1 MQSLWVL
8 HPRAQFLKISL
19 GVEKLE
25 KYNPAEIEV
34 KWQKRWEEKGVFKA
48 IDFDKKPKFYQL
60 EMFPYPSGRIHMGH
74 VRNYTIG
81 DAIARYK
88 RAKGYNVLHPMGFDA
103 FGLPAENAAINN
115 NTHPAKW
122 TYSNIDYMI
131 KELKRLGFSYDWDRL
146 VITCDPDYYKWEQKV
161 FIEMFKR
168 GMVYRA
174 KSTVNYCPSCKTV
187 LANEQVEDGKCWRC
201 GSEVIQKEMDEWFLK
216 ITDYADQL
224 LDDMKLIEDGWPER
238 VLVQQRN
245 WIGKSKGAFVKFKI
259 KDRDEYLEVFT
270 TRPDTL
276 FGVTFV
282 SIAPDHPKLL
292 ELVDEEHREE
302 IERFVKEFKKGGRDF
317 SKEKE
322 GVFTGVYLINP
333 VNGEEVP
340 LYAANFVLMEYG
352 TGVVMAVP
360 GHDQRDF
367 EFARKYNLPI
377 RKVIHREGLS
387 DDVDSWDSAYTEEG
401 TLVNSA
407 QFDGLDNEK
416 AKWEIVKWLEQKGL
430 ARIGYQ
436 YRLRDWNVSRQ
447 RYWGAPI
454 PVVYC
459 PNCGIVP
466 ERIENLPVKLPEN
479 VEITGEGGS
488 PLSKVDEFVNT
499 KCPVCGRDAKRETDT
514 FDTFV
519 ESSWYFLRYCSPKYD
534 KDIFERE
541 RAEYWMDVDQY
552 VGGIEHAVMHLL
564 YARYFTKVL
573 RDLGYINSTEPF
585 RRLLTQGM
593 VIKDGAKM
601 SKSKGN
607 VVDPDDIINQYGAD
621 TARLFILFAAP
632 PEKDLEWSDEG
643 VEGAYRFLN
652 RLWRLVYK
660 YRDLKSG
667 DVEIKGERLKELNY
681 QIHSTIKRVSSDF
694 EAYHFNTAIAACME
708 FVNYLYDFE
717 PRTEDEKK
725 LYARALEELLKLLSP
740 IAPHITEELW
750 SLTGHSSFLIEEK
763 WPEYNEAFTVKDT
776 TTIAITVNGK
786 LRDTLEFPRGVSED
800 EVFKKA
806 LESPK
811 IQRHIEGKEIV
822 KRIFVKDKLLNI
834 VVK

>member
-1 MQSLWVL
+1 M
-8 HPRAQFLKISL
+8 
-19 GVEKLE
+19 E
-25 KYNPAEIEV
+25 KYNPAEIEI
-34 KWQKRWEEKGVFKA
+34 KWQRIWEEKGVFKA
-48 IDFDKKPKFYQL
+48 KDFDDKRPKFYQL

-88 RAKGYNVLHPMGFDA
+88 MAQGYNVLHPMGFDA

-131 KELKRLGFSYDWDRL
+131 EELKRLGFSYDWDRL
-146 VITCDPDYYKWEQKV
+146 VITCDPDYYKWEQKI
-161 FIEMFKR
+161 FIEMFKKD
-168 GMVYRA
+168 MVYRA

-224 LDDMKLIEDGWPER
+224 LDDMKLIEEGWPER

-259 KDRDEYLEVFT
+259 KDSDDYLEVFT

-282 SIAPDHPKLL
+282 SIAPNHPRLM
-292 ELVDEEHREE
+292 ELVDEEHKEEVETFVRE
-302 IERFVKEFKKGGRDF
+302 FNKAGRDF

-333 VNGEEVP
+333 VNGQEVP

-367 EFARKYNLPI
+367 EFAKKYNLPI
-377 RKVIHREGLS
+377 KKVIHTNGLS
-387 DDVDSWDSAYTEEG
+387 DNPDEWEKAYTDPG
-401 TLVNSA
+401 VLVNSE
-407 QFDGLDNEK
+407 QFNGMNNEK
-416 AKWEIVKWLEQKGL
+416 AKWEIVKWLEEKGL
-430 ARIGYQ
+430 ARVGYQ

-454 PVVYC
+454 PVIYC

-466 ERIENLPVKLPEN
+466 EKIENLPVKLPED

-488 PLSKVDEFVNT
+488 PLAKVDEFVNT
-499 KCPVCGRDAKRETDT
+499 KCPICGADAKRETDT
-514 FDTFV
+514 FDTFI
-519 ESSWYFLRYCSPKYD
+519 ESSWYFLRYCSPNYD
-534 KDIFERE
+534 KDIFDKEKVK
-541 RAEYWMDVDQY
+541 YWMDVDQY

-573 RDLGYINSTEPF
+573 RDLGYVDSTEPF
-585 RRLLTQGM
+585 KRLLTQGM

-652 RLWRLVYK
+652 RLWRLIYTYK
-660 YRDLKSG
+660 DLKSG
-667 DVEIKGERLKELNY
+667 DVDINTDRLKDLNY
-681 QIHSTIKRVSSDF
+681 HINYTVKRVTDDF
-694 EAYHFNTAIAACME
+694 EAYHFNTTIAACME
-708 FVNYLYDFE
+708 FVNYLYDFKPE
-717 PRTEDEKK
+717 TKDEKK
-725 LYARALEELLKLLSP
+725 LFAKALENLLKLLNP
-740 IAPHITEELW
+740 IVPHIAEELW
-750 SLTGHSSFLIEEK
+750 SLMGHDTLLAEEK
-763 WPEYNEAFTVKDT
+763 WPTYDEKAIVKDT
-776 TTIAITVNGK
+776 VVIAITVNGK
-786 LRDTLEFPRGVSED
+786 LRDTIEFPRGSSEND
-800 EVFKKA
+800 VFAKA
-806 LESPK
+806 LESQK
-811 IQRHIEGKEIV
+811 VKRHVDGKEIV
-822 KRIFVKDKLLNI
+822 KKIFVKDKLLNI

>member
-1 MQSLWVL
+1 M
-8 HPRAQFLKISL
+8 
-19 GVEKLE
+19 E
-25 KYNPAEIEV
+25 KYNPAEIEI
-34 KWQKRWEEKGVFKA
+34 KWQRIWEEKGVFKA
-48 IDFDKKPKFYQL
+48 KDFDDKRPKFYQL

-88 RAKGYNVLHPMGFDA
+88 MAQGYNVLHPMGFDA

-146 VITCDPDYYKWEQKV
+146 VITCDPDYYKWEQKI
-161 FIEMFKR
+161 FIEMFKK

-224 LDDMKLIEDGWPER
+224 LDDMKLIEEGWPER

-259 KDRDEYLEVFT
+259 KGSDDYLEVFT

-282 SIAPDHPKLL
+282 SIAPNHPRLM
-292 ELVDEEHREE
+292 ELVDKEHKEEVET
-302 IERFVKEFKKGGRDF
+302 FVKEFNKAGRDF

-333 VNGEEVP
+333 VNGQEVP

-367 EFARKYNLPI
+367 EFAKKYNLPI
-377 RKVIHREGLS
+377 KKVIHTDGLS
-387 DDVDSWDSAYTEEG
+387 DNPDEWEKAYTDPG
-401 TLVNSA
+401 VLVNSE
-407 QFDGLDNEK
+407 QFNGMDNEK
-416 AKWEIVKWLEQKGL
+416 AKWEIVKWLEEKGL
-430 ARIGYQ
+430 ARVGYQ

-454 PVVYC
+454 PVIYC

-466 ERIENLPVKLPEN
+466 EKIENLPVKLPED

-488 PLSKVDEFVNT
+488 PLAKVDGFVNT
-499 KCPVCGRDAKRETDT
+499 KCPICGADAKRETDT
-514 FDTFV
+514 FDTFI
-519 ESSWYFLRYCSPKYD
+519 ESSWYFLRYCSPNYD
-534 KDIFERE
+534 KDIFDKEKVK
-541 RAEYWMDVDQY
+541 YWMDVDQY

-573 RDLGYINSTEPF
+573 RDLGYVDSTEPF
-585 RRLLTQGM
+585 KRLLTQGM

-652 RLWRLVYK
+652 RLWRLVYTYK
-660 YRDLKSG
+660 DLKSG
-667 DVEIKGERLKELNY
+667 DVDINTDRLKDLNY
-681 QIHSTIKRVSSDF
+681 HINHTIKRVTDDF
-694 EAYHFNTAIAACME
+694 EAYHFNTTIAACME
-708 FVNYLYDFE
+708 FVNYLYDFNPE
-717 PRTEDEKK
+717 TEDEKK
-725 LYARALEELLKLLSP
+725 LFAKALENLLKLLNP
-740 IAPHITEELW
+740 IVPHIAEELW
-750 SLTGHSSFLIEEK
+750 SLMGHGTLLAEEK
-763 WPEYNEAFTVKDT
+763 WPTYDKKAIVKDT
-776 TTIAITVNGK
+776 VVIAITVNGK
-786 LRDTLEFPRGVSED
+786 LRDTIEFPRGSSED
-800 EVFKKA
+800 EVFAKA
-806 LESPK
+806 LESSK
-811 IQRHIEGKEIV
+811 VKRHVDGKEIV
-822 KRIFVKDKLLNI
+822 KKIFVKDKLLNI

>member
-1 MQSLWVL
+1 M
-8 HPRAQFLKISL
+8 
-19 GVEKLE
+19 E

-34 KWQKRWEEKGVFKA
+34 KWQKRWEEKGLFKA
-48 IDFDKKPKFYQL
+48 LDFDKKPKFYQL

-88 RAKGYNVLHPMGFDA
+88 KAKGYNVLHPMGFDA

-122 TYSNIDYMI
+122 TYSNIEYMI

-161 FIEMFKR
+161 FIEMLER

-187 LANEQVEDGKCWRC
+187 LANEQVEDGRCWRC

-224 LDDMKLIEDGWPER
+224 LDDMKLIEEGWPER

-259 KDRDEYLEVFT
+259 KGRDEYLEVFT

-292 ELVDEEHREE
+292 ELVDDKYKDE
-302 IERFVKEFKKGGRDF
+302 IEKFVKEFKKGGRDF

-367 EFARKYNLPI
+367 EFAKKYNLPI
-377 RKVIHREGLS
+377 RKVIHTDGLS
-387 DDVDSWDSAYTEEG
+387 DDVGMWSEAYTEPG
-401 TLVNSA
+401 VLVNSG
-407 QFDGLDNEK
+407 QFDGLDNET
-416 AKWEIVKWLEQKGL
+416 AKWEIVKWLEKKGL

-459 PNCGIVP
+459 PHCGIVP
-466 ERIENLPVKLPEN
+466 EKIENLPVRLPEN

-499 KCPVCGRDAKRETDT
+499 KCPICGADAKRETDT

-534 KDIFERE
+534 KDIFERK

-573 RDLGYINSTEPF
+573 RDLGYIDSTEPF
-585 RRLLTQGM
+585 KRLLTQGM

-607 VVDPDDIINQYGAD
+607 VVDPDDIIEQYGAD

-643 VEGAYRFLN
+643 VEGAFRFLN

-667 DVEIKGERLKELNY
+667 SVEVKGERLKDLNY
-681 QIHSTIKRVSSDF
+681 QIHSTIKKVSNDF

-717 PRTEDEKK
+717 PKTEDEKK
-725 LYARALEELLKLLSP
+725 LYAKALEELLKLLSP

-750 SLTGHSSFLIEEK
+750 SLTGHEGFLIEES
-763 WPEYNEAFTVKDT
+763 WPEYDEAFTVKDT

-786 LRDTLEFPRGVSED
+786 LRDTLEFPRGVQED
-800 EVFKKA
+800 EVFEKA

-811 IQRHIEGKEIV
+811 IKRHIEGKEIV
-822 KRIFVKDKLLNI
+822 KKIFVKDKLLNI

>member
-1 MQSLWVL
+1 MEVE
-8 HPRAQFLKISL
+8 ALK
-19 GVEKLE
+19 
-25 KYNPAEIEV
+25 KYNPAEIET
-34 KWQKRWEEKGVFKA
+34 KWQKIWEEKGAFKA
-48 IDFDKKPKFYQL
+48 KDFDKKPKFYQL

-74 VRNYTIG
+74 VRNYSIG

-88 RAKGYNVLHPMGFDA
+88 FAQGYNVLHPMGFDA
-103 FGLPAENAAINN
+103 FGMPAENAAINN
-115 NTHPAKW
+115 KTHPAKW

-146 VITCDPDYYKWEQKV
+146 VITCDENYYKWEQKI
-161 FIEMFKR
+161 FIEMLKK

-174 KSTVNYCPSCKTV
+174 KSTVNYCPTCKTV

-201 GSEVIQKEMDEWFLK
+201 GDEVIQKEMDEWFLK

-224 LDDMKLIEDGWPER
+224 LDDMELIKDGWPEK
-238 VLVQQRN
+238 VLIQQKN

-259 KDRDEYLEVFT
+259 KGRDEYLEVFT

-282 SIAPDHPKLL
+282 SIAPNHPKLMD
-292 ELVDEEHREE
+292 LVSDEQVSVVEA
-302 IERFVKEFKKGGRDF
+302 FVEEFKKVDRDF

-322 GVFTGVYLINP
+322 GVFTGAYLINP
-333 VNGEEVP
+333 ATGEEVP
-340 LYAANFVLMEYG
+340 LYAANFVLMDYG

-360 GHDQRDF
+360 AHDQRDF
-367 EFARKYNLPI
+367 EFATKYGLKKKI
-377 RKVIHREGLS
+377 VITTDGLTNNP
-387 DDVDSWDSAYTEEG
+387 DELDKAYTEVG
-401 TLVNSA
+401 VLVNSG
-407 QFDGLDNEK
+407 QFDGMDNEK
-416 AKWEIVKWLEQKGL
+416 AKWEIVKWLEDKGL
-430 ARIGYQ
+430 ARVGYQ

-466 ERIENLPVKLPEN
+466 EKEENLPVRLPEN

-488 PLSKVDEFVNT
+488 PLAKVDEFVNT
-499 KCPVCGRDAKRETDT
+499 KCPVCGADAKRETDT

-534 KDIFERE
+534 KAIFDKQ
-541 RAEYWMDVDQY
+541 RADYWMDVDQY

-573 RDLGYINSTEPF
+573 RDLGYANSTEPF
-585 RRLLTQGM
+585 KRLLTQGM

-652 RLWRLVYK
+652 RVWRLVYEYK
-660 YRDLKSG
+660 DLKVI
-667 DVEIKGERLKELNY
+667 DIDINTDRLKELNY
-681 QIHSTIKRVSSDF
+681 MIHSTIKKITQDF
-694 EAYHFNTAIAACME
+694 ENYHFNTAIAASME
-708 FVNYLYDFE
+708 FVNFLYDFK
-717 PRTEDEKK
+717 PKTEDEN
-725 LYARALEELLKLLSP
+725 ALFAKAIEVLLIMLNP
-740 IAPHITEELW
+740 IVPHIAEELW
-750 SLTGHSSFLIEEK
+750 QLTGHETLIAFEP
-763 WPEYNEAFTVKDT
+763 WPEYDESATVKDT
-776 TTIAITVNGK
+776 VTIAITVNGK
-786 LRDTLEFPRGVSED
+786 LRDTLSLPRGIAED
-800 EVFKKA
+800 EVFNKA
-806 LESPK
+806 KESEK
-811 IQRHIEGKEIV
+811 IRRHIDGKTII
-822 KRIFVKDKLLNI
+822 KKIFVKDKLLNI

>member
-1 MQSLWVL
+1 M
-8 HPRAQFLKISL
+8 
-19 GVEKLE
+19 E

-34 KWQKRWEEKGVFKA
+34 KWQKRWEEKGLFKA
-48 IDFDKKPKFYQL
+48 LDFDKKPKFYQL

-88 RAKGYNVLHPMGFDA
+88 KAKGYNVLHPMGFDA

-122 TYSNIDYMI
+122 TYSNIEYMI

-161 FIEMFKR
+161 FIEMLER

-224 LDDMKLIEDGWPER
+224 LDDMKLIEEGWPER

-259 KDRDEYLEVFT
+259 KGRDECLEVFT

-292 ELVDEEHREE
+292 ELVDDKYKDE
-302 IERFVKEFKKGGRDF
+302 IEKFVKEFKKGGRDF

-367 EFARKYNLPI
+367 EFAKKYNLPI
-377 RKVIHREGLS
+377 RKVIHTDGLS
-387 DDVDSWDSAYTEEG
+387 DDVGMWSEAYTEPG
-401 TLVNSA
+401 VLVNSG
-407 QFDGLDNEK
+407 QFDGLDNET
-416 AKWEIVKWLEQKGL
+416 AKWEIVKWLEKKGL

-459 PNCGIVP
+459 PHCGIVP
-466 ERIENLPVKLPEN
+466 EKIENLPVRLPEN

-499 KCPVCGRDAKRETDT
+499 KCPICGADAKRETDT

-534 KDIFERE
+534 KDIFERK

-573 RDLGYINSTEPF
+573 RDLGYIDSTEPF
-585 RRLLTQGM
+585 KRLLTQGM

-607 VVDPDDIINQYGAD
+607 VVDPDDIIEQYGAD

-643 VEGAYRFLN
+643 VEGAFRFLN

-667 DVEIKGERLKELNY
+667 SVEVKGERLKDLNY
-681 QIHSTIKRVSSDF
+681 QIHSTIKKVSNDF

-717 PRTEDEKK
+717 PKTEDEKK
-725 LYARALEELLKLLSP
+725 LYAKALEELLKLLSP

-750 SLTGHSSFLIEEK
+750 SLTGHEGFLLEES
-763 WPEYNEAFTVKDT
+763 WPEYDEAFTVKDT

-786 LRDTLEFPRGVSED
+786 LRDTLEFPRGVQED
-800 EVFKKA
+800 EVFEKA

-811 IQRHIEGKEIV
+811 IKRHIEGKEIV

>member
-1 MQSLWVL
+1 M
-8 HPRAQFLKISL
+8 
-19 GVEKLE
+19 E

-34 KWQKRWEEKGVFKA
+34 KWQKRWEEKGLFKA
-48 IDFDKKPKFYQL
+48 LDFDKKPKFYQL

-88 RAKGYNVLHPMGFDA
+88 KAKGYNVLHPMGFDA

-122 TYSNIDYMI
+122 TYSNIEYMI

-161 FIEMFKR
+161 FIEMLER

-187 LANEQVEDGKCWRC
+187 LANEQVEDGRCWRC

-224 LDDMKLIEDGWPER
+224 LDDMKLIEEGWPER

-259 KDRDEYLEVFT
+259 KGRDEYLEVFT

-292 ELVDEEHREE
+292 ELVDDKYKDE
-302 IERFVKEFKKGGRDF
+302 IEKFVKEFKKGGRDF

-367 EFARKYNLPI
+367 EFAKKYNLPI
-377 RKVIHREGLS
+377 RKVIHTDGLS
-387 DDVDSWDSAYTEEG
+387 DDVGKWSEAYTEPG
-401 TLVNSA
+401 VLVNSA
-407 QFDGLDNEK
+407 QFDGLDNET
-416 AKWEIVKWLEQKGL
+416 AKWEIVKWLEKKGL

-459 PNCGIVP
+459 PHCGIVP
-466 ERIENLPVKLPEN
+466 EKIENLPVRLPEN

-499 KCPVCGRDAKRETDT
+499 KCPICGADAKRETDT

-534 KDIFERE
+534 KDIFERK

-573 RDLGYINSTEPF
+573 RDLGYIDSTEPF
-585 RRLLTQGM
+585 KRLLTQGM

-607 VVDPDDIINQYGAD
+607 VVDPDDIIEQYGAD

-643 VEGAYRFLN
+643 VEGAFRFLN

-667 DVEIKGERLKELNY
+667 SVEVKGERLKDLNY
-681 QIHSTIKRVSSDF
+681 QIHSTIKKVSNDF

-717 PRTEDEKK
+717 PKTEDEKK
-725 LYARALEELLKLLSP
+725 LYAKALEELLKLLSP

-750 SLTGHSSFLIEEK
+750 SLTGHEGFLIEES
-763 WPEYNEAFTVKDT
+763 WPEYDEAFTVKDT

-786 LRDTLEFPRGVSED
+786 LRDTLEFPRGVQED
-800 EVFKKA
+800 EVFEKA

-811 IQRHIEGKEIV
+811 IKRHIEGKEIV
-822 KRIFVKDKLLNI
+822 KKIFVKDKLLNI

>member
-1 MQSLWVL
+1 M
-8 HPRAQFLKISL
+8 
-19 GVEKLE
+19 E
-25 KYNPAEIEV
+25 KYNPAEIEI
-34 KWQKRWEEKGVFKA
+34 KWQRIWEEKGVFKA
-48 IDFDKKPKFYQL
+48 KDFDDKRPKFYQL

-88 RAKGYNVLHPMGFDA
+88 MAQGYNVLHPMGFDA

-146 VITCDPDYYKWEQKV
+146 VITCDPDYYKWEQKI
-161 FIEMFKR
+161 FIEMFKK

-224 LDDMKLIEDGWPER
+224 LDDMKLIEEGWPER

-259 KDRDEYLEVFT
+259 KGSDDYLEVFT

-282 SIAPDHPKLL
+282 SIAPNHPRLM
-292 ELVDEEHREE
+292 ELVDKEHKEEVET
-302 IERFVKEFKKGGRDF
+302 FVKEFNKAGRDF

-333 VNGEEVP
+333 VNGQEVP

-367 EFARKYNLPI
+367 EFAKKYNLPI
-377 RKVIHREGLS
+377 KKVIHTDGLS
-387 DDVDSWDSAYTEEG
+387 DNPDEWEKAYTDPG
-401 TLVNSA
+401 VLVNSE
-407 QFDGLDNEK
+407 QFNGMDNEK
-416 AKWEIVKWLEQKGL
+416 AKWEIVKWLEEKGL
-430 ARIGYQ
+430 ARVGYQ

-454 PVVYC
+454 PVIYC

-466 ERIENLPVKLPEN
+466 EKIENLPVKLPED

-488 PLSKVDEFVNT
+488 PLAKVDGFVNT
-499 KCPVCGRDAKRETDT
+499 KCPICGADAKRETDT
-514 FDTFV
+514 FDTFI
-519 ESSWYFLRYCSPKYD
+519 ESSWYFLRYCSPNYD
-534 KDIFERE
+534 KDIFDKEKVK
-541 RAEYWMDVDQY
+541 YWMDVDQY

-573 RDLGYINSTEPF
+573 RDLGYVDSTEPF
-585 RRLLTQGM
+585 KRLLTQGM

-652 RLWRLVYK
+652 RLWRLVYTYK
-660 YRDLKSG
+660 DLKSG
-667 DVEIKGERLKELNY
+667 DVDINTDRLKDLNY
-681 QIHSTIKRVSSDF
+681 HINYTVKRVTDDF
-694 EAYHFNTAIAACME
+694 EAYHFNTTIAACME
-708 FVNYLYDFE
+708 FVNYLYDFKPE
-717 PRTEDEKK
+717 TEDEKK
-725 LYARALEELLKLLSP
+725 LFAKALENLLKLLNP
-740 IAPHITEELW
+740 IVPHIAEELW
-750 SLTGHSSFLIEEK
+750 SLMGHGTLLAEEK
-763 WPEYNEAFTVKDT
+763 WPTYDKKAIVKDT
-776 TTIAITVNGK
+776 VVIAITVNGK
-786 LRDTLEFPRGVSED
+786 LRDTIEFPRGSSED
-800 EVFKKA
+800 EVFAKA
-806 LESPK
+806 LESSK
-811 IQRHIEGKEIV
+811 VKRHVDGKEIV
-822 KRIFVKDKLLNI
+822 KKIFVKDKLLNI

>member
-1 MQSLWVL
+1 M
-8 HPRAQFLKISL
+8 
-19 GVEKLE
+19 E

-34 KWQKRWEEKGVFKA
+34 KWQKRWEEKGLFKA
-48 IDFDKKPKFYQL
+48 LDFDKKPKFYQL

-88 RAKGYNVLHPMGFDA
+88 KAKGYNVLHPMGFDA

-122 TYSNIDYMI
+122 TYSNIEYMI

-161 FIEMFKR
+161 FIEMLER

-224 LDDMKLIEDGWPER
+224 LDDMKLIEEGWPER

-259 KDRDEYLEVFT
+259 KGRDECLEVFT

-292 ELVDEEHREE
+292 ELVDDKYKDE
-302 IERFVKEFKKGGRDF
+302 IEKFVKEFKKGGRDF

-367 EFARKYNLPI
+367 EFAKKYNLPI
-377 RKVIHREGLS
+377 RKVIHTDGLS
-387 DDVDSWDSAYTEEG
+387 DDVGKWSEAYTEPG
-401 TLVNSA
+401 VLVNSA
-407 QFDGLDNEK
+407 QFDGLDNET
-416 AKWEIVKWLEQKGL
+416 AKWEIVKWLEKKGL

-459 PNCGIVP
+459 PHCGIVP
-466 ERIENLPVKLPEN
+466 EKIENLPVRLPEN

-499 KCPVCGRDAKRETDT
+499 KCPICGADAKRETDT

-534 KDIFERE
+534 KDIFERK

-573 RDLGYINSTEPF
+573 RDLGYIDSTEPF
-585 RRLLTQGM
+585 KRLLTQGM

-607 VVDPDDIINQYGAD
+607 VVDPDDIIEQYGAD

-643 VEGAYRFLN
+643 VEGAFRFLN

-667 DVEIKGERLKELNY
+667 SVEVKGERLKDLNY
-681 QIHSTIKRVSSDF
+681 QIHSTIKKVSNDF

-717 PRTEDEKK
+717 PKTEDEKK
-725 LYARALEELLKLLSP
+725 LYAKALEELLKLLSP

-750 SLTGHSSFLIEEK
+750 SLTGHESFLLEES
-763 WPEYNEAFTVKDT
+763 WPEYDEAFTVKDI

-786 LRDTLEFPRGVSED
+786 LRDTLEFPRGVQEG
-800 EVFKKA
+800 EVFEKA

-811 IQRHIEGKEIV
+811 VKRHIEGKEIV
-822 KRIFVKDKLLNI
+822 KKIFVKDKLLNI

>member
-1 MQSLWVL
+1 M
-8 HPRAQFLKISL
+8 
-19 GVEKLE
+19 E

-34 KWQKRWEEKGVFKA
+34 KWQKRWEEKGLFKA
-48 IDFDKKPKFYQL
+48 LDFDKKPKFYQL

-88 RAKGYNVLHPMGFDA
+88 KAKGYNVLHPMGFDA

-122 TYSNIDYMI
+122 TYSNIEYMI

-161 FIEMFKR
+161 FIEMLER

-187 LANEQVEDGKCWRC
+187 LANEQVEDGRCWRC

-224 LDDMKLIEDGWPER
+224 LDDMKLIEEGWPER

-259 KDRDEYLEVFT
+259 KGRDEYLEVFT

-292 ELVDEEHREE
+292 ELVDDKYKDE
-302 IERFVKEFKKGGRDF
+302 IEKFVKEFKKGGRDF

-367 EFARKYNLPI
+367 EFAKKYNLPI
-377 RKVIHREGLS
+377 RKVIHTDGLS
-387 DDVDSWDSAYTEEG
+387 DDVGMWSEAYTEPG
-401 TLVNSA
+401 VLVNSG
-407 QFDGLDNEK
+407 QFDGLDNET
-416 AKWEIVKWLEQKGL
+416 AKWEIVKWLEKKGL

-459 PNCGIVP
+459 PHCGIVP
-466 ERIENLPVKLPEN
+466 EKVENLPVRLPEN

-499 KCPVCGRDAKRETDT
+499 KCPICGADAKRETDT

-534 KDIFERE
+534 KDIFERK

-573 RDLGYINSTEPF
+573 RDLGYIDSTEPF
-585 RRLLTQGM
+585 KRLLTQGM

-607 VVDPDDIINQYGAD
+607 VVDPDDIIEQYGAD

-643 VEGAYRFLN
+643 VEGAFRFLN

-667 DVEIKGERLKELNY
+667 SVEVKGERLKDLNY
-681 QIHSTIKRVSSDF
+681 QIHSTIKKVSNDF

-717 PRTEDEKK
+717 PKTEDEKK
-725 LYARALEELLKLLSP
+725 LYAKALEELLKLLSP

-750 SLTGHSSFLIEEK
+750 SLTGHEGFLIEES
-763 WPEYNEAFTVKDT
+763 WPEYDEAFTVKDT

-786 LRDTLEFPRGVSED
+786 LRDTLEFPRGVQED
-800 EVFKKA
+800 EVFEKA

-811 IQRHIEGKEIV
+811 IKRHIEGKEIV

-834 VVK
+834 VVR

>member
-1 MQSLWVL
+1 M
-8 HPRAQFLKISL
+8 
-19 GVEKLE
+19 E
-25 KYNPAEIEV
+25 KYNPAEIEI
-34 KWQKRWEEKGVFKA
+34 KWQRIWEEKGVFKA
-48 IDFDKKPKFYQL
+48 KDFDDKRPKFYQL

-88 RAKGYNVLHPMGFDA
+88 MAQGYNVLHPMGFDA

-146 VITCDPDYYKWEQKV
+146 VITCDPDYYKWEQKI
-161 FIEMFKR
+161 FIEMFNR

-174 KSTVNYCPSCKTV
+174 KSLVNYCPSCKTV

-201 GSEVIQKEMDEWFLK
+201 GSEVVQKEMDEWFLK

-224 LDDMKLIEDGWPER
+224 LDDMKLIEEGWPER

-259 KDRDEYLEVFT
+259 KDKDDYLEVFT

-282 SIAPDHPKLL
+282 SIAPNHPRLM
-292 ELVDEEHREE
+292 ELVDEGYKDKIEEFVREFN
-302 IERFVKEFKKGGRDF
+302 RAGRDF

-333 VNGEEVP
+333 VNGQEVP

-367 EFARKYNLPI
+367 EFAKKYNLPI
-377 RKVIHREGLS
+377 KKVIHTEGLS
-387 DDVDSWDSAYTEEG
+387 DNPDEWERAYTDPG
-401 TLVNSA
+401 VLVNSE
-407 QFDGLDNEK
+407 QFNGMDNEK
-416 AKWEIVKWLEQKGL
+416 AKWEIVKWLEGKGL
-430 ARIGYQ
+430 ARVGYQ

-454 PVVYC
+454 PVIYC

-466 ERIENLPVKLPEN
+466 EKVENLPVKLPEDI
-479 VEITGEGGS
+479 EITGEGGS
-488 PLSKVDEFVNT
+488 PLAKVDAFVNT
-499 KCPVCGRDAKRETDT
+499 KCPICGADAKRETDT
-514 FDTFV
+514 FDTFI

-534 KDIFERE
+534 KDIFDKEKVK
-541 RAEYWMDVDQY
+541 YWMDVDQY

-573 RDLGYINSTEPF
+573 RDLGYVDSKEPF
-585 RRLLTQGM
+585 KRLLTQGM

-652 RLWRLVYK
+652 RLWRLVYNYK
-660 YRDLKSG
+660 DLRSG
-667 DVEIKGERLKELNY
+667 EVEINTDRLKDLNY
-681 QIHSTIKRVSSDF
+681 HINYTIKRVTDDF
-694 EAYHFNTAIAACME
+694 ESYHFNTTIAACME
-708 FVNYLYDFE
+708 FVNYLYDFK
-717 PRTEDEKK
+717 PKTDDEKR
-725 LYARALEELLKLLSP
+725 LYAKALEDLLKLLNP
-740 IAPHITEELW
+740 IVPHIAEELW
-750 SLTGHSSFLIEEK
+750 SITGHDTLLAEEK
-763 WPEYNEAFTVKDT
+763 WPEYDEKAIVKDT
-776 TTIAITVNGK
+776 VVIAITVNGK
-786 LRDTLEFPRGVSED
+786 LRDAIEFPRGSGEN
-800 EVFKKA
+800 EVFAKA

-811 IQRHIEGKEIV
+811 VKRHVDGKEIV
-822 KRIFVKDKLLNI
+822 KKIFVKDKLLNI

>member
-1 MQSLWVL
+1 M
-8 HPRAQFLKISL
+8 
-19 GVEKLE
+19 E
-25 KYNPAEIEV
+25 KYNPAEIEI
-34 KWQKRWEEKGVFKA
+34 KWQRIWEEKGVFKA
-48 IDFDKKPKFYQL
+48 KDFDDKRPKFYQL

-88 RAKGYNVLHPMGFDA
+88 MAQGYNVLHPMGFDA

-115 NTHPAKW
+115 NTHPARW

-146 VITCDPDYYKWEQKV
+146 VITCDPDYYKWEQKI
-161 FIEMFKR
+161 FIEMFKK

-224 LDDMKLIEDGWPER
+224 LDDMKLIEEGWPER

-259 KDRDEYLEVFT
+259 KGSDDYLEVFT

-282 SIAPDHPKLL
+282 SIAPNHPRLM
-292 ELVDEEHREE
+292 ELVDKEHKEEVET
-302 IERFVKEFKKGGRDF
+302 FVKEFNKAGRDF

-333 VNGEEVP
+333 VNGQEVP

-367 EFARKYNLPI
+367 EFAKKYNLPI
-377 RKVIHREGLS
+377 KKVIHTDGLS
-387 DDVDSWDSAYTEEG
+387 DNPDEWEKAYTDPG
-401 TLVNSA
+401 VLVNSE
-407 QFDGLDNEK
+407 QFNGMDNEK
-416 AKWEIVKWLEQKGL
+416 AKWEIVKWLEEKGL
-430 ARIGYQ
+430 ARVGYQ

-454 PVVYC
+454 PVIYC

-466 ERIENLPVKLPEN
+466 EKIENLPVKLPED

-488 PLSKVDEFVNT
+488 PLAKVDGFVNT
-499 KCPVCGRDAKRETDT
+499 KCPICGADAKRETDT
-514 FDTFV
+514 FDTFI
-519 ESSWYFLRYCSPKYD
+519 ESSWYFLRYCSPNYD
-534 KDIFERE
+534 KDIFDKEKVK
-541 RAEYWMDVDQY
+541 YWMDVDQY

-573 RDLGYINSTEPF
+573 RDLGYVDSTEPF
-585 RRLLTQGM
+585 KRLLTQGM

-652 RLWRLVYK
+652 RLWRLVYTYK
-660 YRDLKSG
+660 DLKSG
-667 DVEIKGERLKELNY
+667 DVDINTDRLKDLNY
-681 QIHSTIKRVSSDF
+681 HINYTVKRVTDDF
-694 EAYHFNTAIAACME
+694 EAYHFNTTIAACME
-708 FVNYLYDFE
+708 FVNYLYDFKPE
-717 PRTEDEKK
+717 TEDEKK
-725 LYARALEELLKLLSP
+725 LFAKALENLLKLLNP
-740 IAPHITEELW
+740 IVPHIAEELW
-750 SLTGHSSFLIEEK
+750 SLMGHGTLLAEEK
-763 WPEYNEAFTVKDT
+763 WPTYDKKAIVKDT
-776 TTIAITVNGK
+776 VVIAITVNGK
-786 LRDTLEFPRGVSED
+786 LRDTIEFPRGSSED
-800 EVFKKA
+800 EVFAKA
-806 LESPK
+806 LESSK
-811 IQRHIEGKEIV
+811 VKRHVDGKEIV
-822 KRIFVKDKLLNI
+822 KKIFVKDKLLNI